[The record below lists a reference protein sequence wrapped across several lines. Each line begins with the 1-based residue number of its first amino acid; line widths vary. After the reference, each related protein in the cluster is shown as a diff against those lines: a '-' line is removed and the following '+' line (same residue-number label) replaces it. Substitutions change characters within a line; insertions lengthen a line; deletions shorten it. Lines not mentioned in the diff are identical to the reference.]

1 MLGAAR
7 GFRSNAGVRVWL
19 GSGDGIPTADRSRR
33 RKLLARWSARARV
46 LFSFFYGFCGAVAC
60 SLDASIDAASFQSSD
75 RALWSVEHR
84 VSIVVGHLVVDLN
97 LGWLVDVYGL
107 KFVPWSMGFSFGLA
121 VHIESVLTIQHY
133 LLVGAES
140 FAWE

>member
-1 MLGAAR
+1 M
-7 GFRSNAGVRVWL
+7 
-19 GSGDGIPTADRSRR
+19 
-33 RKLLARWSARARV
+33 
-46 LFSFFYGFCGAVAC
+46 
-60 SLDASIDAASFQSSD
+60 
-75 RALWSVEHR
+75 EHR